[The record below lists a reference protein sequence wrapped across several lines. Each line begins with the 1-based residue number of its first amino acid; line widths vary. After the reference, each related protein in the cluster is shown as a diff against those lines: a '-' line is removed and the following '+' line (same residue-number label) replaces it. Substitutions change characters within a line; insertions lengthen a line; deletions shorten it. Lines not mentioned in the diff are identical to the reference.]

1 MAAWDESRYS
11 VTREQRAVDS
21 ETTKMRAR
29 IASGASLERVGEGLV
44 AAEK

>member
-1 MAAWDESRYS
+1 M
-11 VTREQRAVDS
+11 REQRAVESD
-21 ETTKMRAR
+21 TAKMRAR